1 MMMNTVSESR
11 RSPLPAK
18 VIILALQ
25 LTLLLSAEKFYA
37 DDPLEEMP
45 APLSVRELKTRK
57 LNDVYDL
64 FENTLGEPGERQT
77 KKEKGR
83 GAATLIPSQA
93 VNTLGEVPN
102 DPAWFTNRIG
112 SRPMSIEELVRGPGA
127 DRPPSTEGTWTVVG
141 AKTSGVTPGFRI
153 RDSTGQLYLLKFD
166 PLTNPE
172 MSTASDVIGAKFFH
186 ALGYS
191 VPENY
196 IVNFTPDQLTMGEM
210 VVVFDP
216 ESGRDRPMTRRDLI
230 LLREKV
236 ARDERGRF
244 RAVASRFLKGKCLG
258 EFRYYGTRLDD
269 FNDIVAHE
277 HRRDLRGLF
286 VFSAW
291 LNHNDSRA
299 IKNMDLL
306 VEENGISFVK
316 HYLIDF
322 GAMFGSASVISN
334 TARDGN
340 AYLWELKPALAQIA
354 TLGIWSPRWMRDRYI
369 KHPALGMIEYP
380 SFEPEQWK
388 PNYPNPAFQNRLPT
402 DEFWAAKRVMAFSNE
417 AISAIVKEAK
427 FSDKYAEDLLTDYLI
442 KRRDKIG
449 EAYFAK
455 LLPRDEFKVSEGR
468 LEFEDLQVKYGLVD
482 DRDYQVEWS
491 SFDNRSKQHTAIAG
505 ETSLRLPDA
514 ALQAAESSFFAA
526 KIQGEDENKTVVVYL
541 RKDGGARTPGGGHRT
556 RSQQPGRGDEG
567 GGGRVGAMH

>member
-1 MMMNTVSESR
+1 MMNVTSQSCKF
-11 RSPLPAK
+11 SLLAK
-18 VIILALQ
+18 LIVLALQ
-25 LTLLLSAEKFYA
+25 FALLLSAEKFYA

-45 APLSVRELKTRK
+45 APLPVKKLETRK

-64 FENTLGEPGERQT
+64 FENTFAAPGEKQPKGNKT
-77 KKEKGR
+77 KGSE
-83 GAATLIPSQA
+83 LIPSQA
-93 VNTLGEVPN
+93 VNTLGEAPN

-112 SRPMSIEELVRGPGA
+112 ARPMTIEELVRGPG
-127 DRPPSTEGTWTVVG
+127 DDKPPSMDGTWEIVG

-153 RDSTGQLYLLKFD
+153 KDSTGELYLLKFD

-186 ALGYS
+186 ALGYN
-191 VPENY
+191 VPQNY
-196 IVNFTPDQLTMGEM
+196 LVHFTLDQLTMGEM
-210 VVVFDP
+210 VTVFDAA
-216 ESGRDRPMTRRDLI
+216 SGRDRPMTRRDLI

-236 ARDERGRF
+236 AQDEQGRF
-244 RAVASRFLKGKCLG
+244 RAVASRFLAGKFLG
-258 EFRYYGTRLDD
+258 EFRYYGTRADD
-269 FNDIVAHE
+269 YNDIVEHE

-299 IKNMDLL
+299 INNMDLL
-306 VEENGISFVK
+306 VEENGVSFVK

-340 AYLWELKPALAQIA
+340 AYFWELKPALAQMA
-354 TLGIWSPRWMRDRYI
+354 TLGIWSHRWMRDRYI

-380 SFEPEQWK
+380 SFEPEEWK
-388 PNYPNPAFQNRLPT
+388 PNYPNPAFQNRLPA
-402 DEFWAAKRVMAFSNE
+402 DEFWAAKRVMAFSDE

-427 FSDKYAEDLLTDYLI
+427 FTDQYAEDLLTDYLI

-449 EAYFAK
+449 ETYFAK
-455 LLPRDEFKVSEGR
+455 VLPLGNFKVSQGR
-468 LEFEDLQVKYGLVD
+468 LEFEDLQIKYGLTD

-491 SFDNRSKQHTAIAG
+491 SFDNRSEKHAPITGA
-505 ETSLRLPDA
+505 TSFQLPDA
-514 ALQAAESSFFAA
+514 AARAANGSFFAA
-526 KIQGEDENKTVVVYL
+526 KIRGEDDSKTVLVYL
-541 RKDGGARTPGGGHRT
+541 RKDGSGFKVVGIE
-556 RSQQPGRGDEG
+556 RSW
-567 GGGRVGAMH
+567 

>member
-1 MMMNTVSESR
+1 MNTVSESW
-11 RSPLPAK
+11 RSSLPSR

-25 LTLLLSAEKFYA
+25 LAVLLSAEKFYA
-37 DDPLEEMP
+37 DDPLEQMP
-45 APLSVRELKTRK
+45 APLSVKELETRK

-64 FENTLGEPGERQT
+64 FENTFGEPGEKQT

-83 GAATLIPSQA
+83 GAATPIPSQA

-127 DRPPSTEGTWTVVG
+127 DRPPSMEGTWEIVG

-196 IVNFTPDQLTMGEM
+196 IVHFTLDQLAMGEM
-210 VVVFDP
+210 VTVFDAA
-216 ESGRDRPMTRRDLI
+216 SGRDRPMTRRDLI
-230 LLREKV
+230 LLKEKV
-236 ARDERGRF
+236 AQDDQGRF
-244 RAVASRFLKGKCLG
+244 RAVASRFLEGKFLG
-258 EFRYYGTRLDD
+258 EFRYYGTRSDD
-269 FNDIVAHE
+269 FNDIVDHE

-299 IKNMDLL
+299 INNMDLL
-306 VEENGISFVK
+306 VEENGVSFVK

-340 AYLWELKPALAQIA
+340 AYFWELKPAVAQIA

-369 KHPALGMIEYP
+369 KHPALGLIEYP

-388 PNYPNPAFQNRLPT
+388 PNYPNPAFKNRLPA
-402 DEFWAAKRVMAFSNE
+402 DEFWAAKKVMAFSDE

-427 FSDKYAEDLLTDYLI
+427 FTDQYAEDLLTDYLI

-455 LLPRDEFKVSEGR
+455 VLPLDEFGVSQGR
-468 LEFEDLQVKYGLVD
+468 LEFEDLQIKYGLTG
-482 DRDYQVEWS
+482 DRDYQVQWS
-491 SFDNRSKQHTAIAG
+491 GFDNGSEAHTPIVGA
-505 ETSLRLPDA
+505 TSFRLPDSAIGA
-514 ALQAAESSFFAA
+514 ATGSFFAA
-526 KIQGEDENKTVVVYL
+526 KIQGEDENKTVAVYL
-541 RKDGGARTPGGGHRT
+541 RKDGSAFQVTGIERTW
-556 RSQQPGRGDEG
+556 
-567 GGGRVGAMH
+567 